1 MKKITHP
8 IFTALILLT
17 FGLILCATQTAQAQ
31 WMYDVQDSFYFMQDD
46 GEFSDEEKD
55 LEAQYVFRMCSQNT
69 IQSTYFDCACLAGAF
84 RQERDKPDL
93 VPQDTLVNN
102 ILTNESRG
110 CANTAAIAG
119 DTYEFCS
126 AYAKI
131 FRARKNDGPEYCKC
145 VANRSANA
153 FKKKPTFAK
162 NNIEKIRTNALLSCD
177 RNPN

>member
-1 MKKITHP
+1 MNNFMSFILCL
-8 IFTALILLT
+8 IAFCAALIP
-17 FGLILCATQTAQAQ
+17 AAQAQ
-31 WMYDVQDSFYFMQDD
+31 WMYDVQDSFYFMKDD

-55 LEAQYVFRMCSQNT
+55 LEAQYVYRMCSENS
-69 IQSTYFDCACLAGAF
+69 IQSTYFDCACIAGAF

-93 VPQDTLVNN
+93 VPQDTLINN
-102 ILTNESRG
+102 ILINDSRG

-126 AYAKI
+126 SYAKI
-131 FRARKNDGPEYCKC
+131 FRARQKDGEKYCKC

-153 FKKKPTFAK
+153 FKKNPSFGK
-162 NNIEKIRTNALLSCD
+162 NNIEKIRTNALLSCE